1 MLICNACGAPANT
14 STPGCPECA
23 RPSEGAPAEGGAIVA
38 RQALPN
44 YDAEGLPDARHDE
57 FGAIHNTGKVRALK
71 PGANTGTTPLPGTHR
86 PPVLASEVLREDL
99 RPLAPGTTIAR
110 RVGMLCGL
118 GCVALGFA
126 SLEGSRG
133 ATVVVA
139 IGVAMAGAGFLPV
152 SYALRAALSFA
163 LGAALVAGS
172 SVVTLLVN
180 PGGRA
185 FLALPVVVLATGL
198 FFRSW
203 HRASVHARWVVALG
217 VVLSAGWLGWSD
229 SMDALGVATRW
240 QAWLPAIARLALAPV
255 LLAALLAFMGEA
267 TTGGCSAWA
276 VSALAWHGLLIV
288 VEGVAATWP
297 TDGGL
302 QSVDALRFAVNA
314 AQGLS
319 AIGAPVLAVAG
330 AQLMVVATS
339 TASQPTQASQR
350 PA

>member
-1 MLICNACGAPANT
+1 MSICNACGAPANT
-14 STPGCPECA
+14 STAGCPECA
-23 RPSEGAPAEGGAIVA
+23 RPLEGTRAEGGALVA
-38 RQALPN
+38 RHALPN

-71 PGANTGTTPLPGTHR
+71 PGANTPLPGTHR

-99 RPLAPGTTIAR
+99 RPLAPGTTFAR
-110 RVGMLCGL
+110 RVGVVCGL
-118 GCVALGFA
+118 ACVGLGLA
-126 SLEGSRG
+126 GLEGSLG
-133 ATVVVA
+133 AAVVMA

-152 SYALRAALSFA
+152 SYALRATLSFA
-163 LGAALVAGS
+163 LGASLVAGS
-172 SVVTLLVN
+172 SVATLLVT

-203 HRASVHARWVVALG
+203 HRASLHARWVVALG

-229 SMDALGVATRW
+229 NMDAIGGATHW
-240 QAWLPAIARLALAPV
+240 QAWLPAVARLALAPV

-276 VSALAWHGLLIV
+276 VSALAWHGLLMI

-297 TDGGL
+297 TSGGL
-302 QSVDALRFAVNA
+302 QSVDALRFAVSA

-339 TASQPTQASQR
+339 NAATSHPAQATQR